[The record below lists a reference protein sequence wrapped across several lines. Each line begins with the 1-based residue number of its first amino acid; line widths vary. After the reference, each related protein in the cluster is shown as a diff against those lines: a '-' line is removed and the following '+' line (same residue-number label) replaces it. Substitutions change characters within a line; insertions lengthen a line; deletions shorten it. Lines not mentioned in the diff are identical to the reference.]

1 MRSAATRLD
10 GTDPL
15 GHQQPMNAP
24 HTPSPTASPAP
35 TPTNSPDSRPIV
47 VQKYGGSSVATLEKV
62 QGVARRIADTVA
74 QGYRVCAVVSAMGKT
89 TDGLLTQ
96 AKTLSANPNPRELDM
111 LLSTGE
117 RVSVSLLAI
126 ALGELGIPAVSFT
139 GSQSGIITNTRH
151 NRARIVEVRPF
162 RLLDEL
168 DQGKVVIVAGYQG
181 VSYSREITTLGRGGT
196 DTTAVALAA
205 ALSAEHCEI
214 CSDVDGVYTA
224 DPRLAPAAERIDE
237 LSHDAMIAL
246 ARAGSKVLNQD
257 CVEHAAKHGVAI
269 FAKATFGPRDDSGTV
284 VRTNPAREPRALT
297 AIAHR
302 ERLIELELPAG
313 ADPGALVELLTE
325 VNALPHAVIGGGQRP
340 IWAQIPPEN
349 VHRLDVLRARLA
361 ERFGAGALVRDE
373 RGSVTLVGPGLG
385 ERPDAVLGANA
396 LVREVIGQSPEM
408 ILGPLELAFI
418 LPRAAVHEVVKRL
431 HAALF
436 ERA

>member
-1 MRSAATRLD
+1 MGSGIRQGMSPSDT
-10 GTDPL
+10 PL
-15 GHQQPMNAP
+15 SIEAP
-24 HTPSPTASPAP
+24 R
-35 TPTNSPDSRPIV
+35 DQRPIV
-47 VQKYGGSSVATLEKV
+47 VQKYGGSSVATLEKM
-62 QGVARRIADTVA
+62 QAVARRIADTVA

-89 TDGLLTQ
+89 TDGLLSQ
-96 AKTLSANPNPRELDM
+96 AKDLSSNPNPRELDM

-168 DQGKVVIVAGYQG
+168 DQGKVIIVAGYQG
-181 VSYSREITTLGRGGT
+181 VSYTREITTLGRGGT

-205 ALSAEHCEI
+205 ALNAEHCEI
-214 CSDVDGVYTA
+214 CSDVDGVYSA
-224 DPRLAPAAERIDE
+224 DPRLAPAAERIPE

-257 CVEHAAKHGVAI
+257 CVEHAARNGVAI
-269 FAKATFGPRDDSGTV
+269 FAKATFGPRDDTGTV
-284 VRTNPAREPRALT
+284 VRTNPAKEPRILT

-302 ERLIELELPAG
+302 EKLLEIELPAG
-313 ADPGALVELLTE
+313 HDPGALLDVLTQ
-325 VNALPHAVIGGGQRP
+325 VGALPHALTGGNQRP

-349 VHRLDVLRARLA
+349 CHRPDVLKERLA
-361 ERFGAGALVRDE
+361 QRFGEAAVLRDD

-385 ERPDAVLGANA
+385 EAPDVLLRASGIIRE
-396 LVREVIGQSPEM
+396 LVQDAETV
-408 ILGPLELAFI
+408 LGPLELAFI
-418 LPRAAVHEVVKRL
+418 LPRAAVHEAVKRL

-436 ERA
+436 EGAATRSPSPERPA